1 MAVSILE
8 LSKIVMCESW
18 FDYERLKYREKAKL
32 CYMDTDDFIKT
43 DYIYKDIAEEVETRF
58 DIWTDHYHKEKIKKV
73 IGLMKDEL
81 GWIII
86 AKLVRLRAKSYS
98 YLLDDGSEDKKS
110 KCTKKYVIKK
120 T

>member
-1 MAVSILE
+1 MRVLVWLWKTKISWK
-8 LSKIVMCESW
+8 SKIV
-18 FDYERLKYREKAKL
+18 FDGYRRFY
-32 CYMDTDDFIKT
+32 CSVKT

>member
-1 MAVSILE
+1 MRVLVWLWKTKISWK
-8 LSKIVMCESW
+8 SKIVL
-18 FDYERLKYREKAKL
+18 YGYRRFY
-32 CYMDTDDFIKT
+32 CSVKT

-98 YLLDDGSEDKKS
+98 YLLDDGSKIKNQNAQKS
-110 KCTKKYVIKK
+110 MS
-120 T
+120 